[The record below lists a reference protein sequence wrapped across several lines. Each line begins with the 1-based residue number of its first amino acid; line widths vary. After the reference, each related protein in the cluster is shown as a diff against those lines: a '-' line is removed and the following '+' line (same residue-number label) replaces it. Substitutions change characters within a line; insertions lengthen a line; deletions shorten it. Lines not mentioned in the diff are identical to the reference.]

1 MPSRF
6 VVVLSILSLLP
17 ASLYSDTIVAKGS
30 GNWHDPLIWDPEF
43 RPMTGTNGSDSVL
56 IGTDENGVARI
67 VTWVGGTA
75 GGVGNVN
82 YTNGASADFGVDNGN
97 TITVDGGIL
106 AHTKGTNWVRIGNWG
121 EGTLDIKDGKVFF
134 PVGEVQIGTHGTSAN
149 GIVRIGDGTGAAGS
163 AVMNLW
169 ATADGNWSG
178 QTTTLNLGKQQNNT
192 FYGSAGFLTIE
203 SDGLLEGGA
212 HTTTSNGTGGWNYN
226 QSVTR
231 IGYYPSAV
239 ESVLLIKAG
248 GRFNAHGTVEMGSSG
263 ILNGMTSKGLLH
275 LDGEGALM
283 TLDFGEFNIG
293 RDGVGRM
300 IIENSAQFIKSTNAL
315 DATSGVIPKGFGNN
329 LGRAASGVGTLTIR
343 TNGKFIRDTGGNVG
357 DLYIGA
363 SGQGTIYIETG
374 GELINRSTNW
384 DWLGV
389 AAGSVGKV
397 YVSSGGLYSVVTT
410 AQIVVGRDAANA
422 TLGAATGLIEINGG
436 SMVSNGDVHIGQDG
450 NGTLRLISGRAE
462 MLKLSM
468 GRGAG
473 NGLVEVQGGEML
485 IKGNS
490 YIGGDTGDYSAN
502 TSLGT
507 ATFNQSGGIVTATN
521 AISIGLGTNHTG
533 TVNITGGEF
542 YHKISDVSVGEK
554 GAGYLYIGKDA
565 KFYEQATASD
575 AYLFVGRLNGSQGT
589 MIVDGYL
596 EKQNASVRVGHGNDA
611 AGSENNTTGR
621 GTLGGSGT
629 IKSLGGVYIGS
640 YGTIT
645 GGTMTSVG
653 ALTIQGNLNLV
664 TNTGAPSQSTLFV
677 NFDRSSPMGADRII
691 VTGEIYVDGARI
703 DGTWGGGDTGLESRY
718 WIVVSDTGLG
728 LSDFF
733 TNMVWDSDHYL
744 ASDYW
749 NMGADGFVNI
759 GGMDFAMFYGA
770 DFDTGALTGGND
782 LMLSAMGAVPEPGIS
797 SLAFLG
803 FTCLFMR
810 RRRTRR

>member
-1 MPSRF
+1 M
-6 VVVLSILSLLP
+6 SLLP

-43 RPMTGTNGSDSVL
+43 RPLTGTNGSDSVL

-67 VTWVGGTA
+67 VTWVAGTS
-75 GGVGNVN
+75 GGVGNTN
-82 YTNGASADFGVDNGN
+82 STNGASADFGVDNGN

-134 PVGEVQIGTHGTSAN
+134 PVGEVHVGTHGTAAN
-149 GIVRIGDGTGAAGS
+149 GIIRIGDGTGAAGS

-178 QTTTLNLGKQQNNT
+178 QTTALNLGKQQSAT
-192 FYGSAGFLTIE
+192 FYGSAGFITIE

-212 HTTTSNGTGGWNYN
+212 HTTTWDDTKKVWNYN

-231 IGYYPSAV
+231 IGFYPSAV

-248 GRFNAHGTVEMGSSG
+248 GRFNARGTVEMGSAG
-263 ILNGMTSKGLLH
+263 ALNGMTSKGLLH

-283 TLDFGEFNIG
+283 TMDFGELNIG

-315 DATSGVIPKGFGNN
+315 DTTSGVIPKGFGNN
-329 LGRAASGVGTLTIR
+329 LGRAATGAGTLTIR

-357 DLYIGA
+357 DFYIGA
-363 SGQGTIYIETG
+363 NGQGTIYIETG
-374 GELINRSTNW
+374 GEFINRSTNW
-384 DWLGV
+384 DWIAV

-397 YVSSGGLYSVVTT
+397 YVSSGGLYSVTT
-410 AQIVVGRDAANA
+410 GANIVVGRDAANA
-422 TLGAATGLIEINGG
+422 TLAAASGLIEIDGG
-436 SMVSNGDVHIGQDG
+436 SLVSGGDVHIGQDG
-450 NGTLRLISGRAE
+450 SGTLRLISGRAE
-462 MLKLSM
+462 MNKLSM

-473 NGLVEVQGGEML
+473 TSLVEVQSGEML
-485 IKGNS
+485 IKGNLFVA
-490 YIGGDTGDYSAN
+490 GDTGDYSTN

-507 ATFNQSGGIVTATN
+507 ATFNQSGGTVTATN
-521 AISIGLGTNHTG
+521 ALSIGLGTNHTG
-533 TVNITGGEF
+533 TVNLTGGEM
-542 YHKISDVSVGEK
+542 YHKVSDVTVGEK
-554 GAGYLYIGKDA
+554 GTGYFYVGANA
-565 KFYEQATASD
+565 KFYDEATASD

-589 MIVDGYL
+589 MIVDGYV

-611 AGSENNTTGR
+611 AGTENNTTGR
-621 GTLGGSGT
+621 GLLGGSGT
-629 IKSLGGVYIGS
+629 IKSPGGVYIGS
-640 YGTIT
+640 YGTLT

-653 ALTIQGNLNLV
+653 ALSIQGNLNLV
-664 TNTGAPSQSTLFV
+664 TNTGAASQSTLFV
-677 NFDRSSPMGADRII
+677 NFDSSSPLGADRII

-703 DGTWGGGDTGLESRY
+703 DGTWGGGETGLESRY
-718 WIVVSDTGLG
+718 WLVLSDTGLG

-744 ASDYW
+744 ASDYS

-759 GGMDFAMFYGA
+759 GGMDYAMFYQA

-797 SLAFLG
+797 SLAVLG
-803 FTCLFMR
+803 LTCLLMR